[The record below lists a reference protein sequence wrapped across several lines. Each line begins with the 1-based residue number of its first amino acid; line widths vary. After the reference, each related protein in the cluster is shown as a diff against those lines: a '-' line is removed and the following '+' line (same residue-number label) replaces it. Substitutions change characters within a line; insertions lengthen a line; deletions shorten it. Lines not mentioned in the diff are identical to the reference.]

1 MPMAIKLRRMMTY
14 LEDLP
19 SINSDDSLIT
29 LPSEITWQTTNISPL
44 YFQSAYG
51 HENWQDGIL
60 PQYTPAHKVT

>member
-14 LEDLP
+14 HEELP

-51 HENWQDGIL
+51 YQNWQDGIL